1 MKDTLNIGIIGL
13 GEIGQA
19 HCDAFSQVGR
29 ARLVAVSD
37 VDQTRLAET
46 TARTKTRG
54 YVDYRELL
62 AHRDLDA
69 VVIATPEQ
77 AHAIPC
83 VLAAE
88 AGKHILVEKPIAT
101 TLRDAENI
109 IEAADAARV
118 KLMVGFTLRFFPQY
132 IYAKQSVERGDLG
145 QLVSVFARRTNLI
158 TRQEKMK
165 GRTGVLNFLGV
176 HDFDVMR
183 WIIGSEPESIFCEQ
197 ATSVPSAY
205 PVENETFAII
215 RFQNGVIGCGHFGW
229 FLPENHPAGFD
240 FKLDLTGTNGVL
252 HLDMI
257 RQGVEID
264 THQTHYPYL
273 AAPLIAEAKAFVD
286 SVLDNTP
293 VPATGID
300 GLRATKMVIAAQ
312 ESLQSHLP
320 VTL

>member
-1 MKDTLNIGIIGL
+1 MNIGIIGL

-29 ARLVAVSD
+29 ARVVAVSD

-46 TARTKTRG
+46 AARTNAKG
-54 YVDYRELL
+54 YADYRELL
-62 AHRDLDA
+62 GHKGLDA
-69 VVIATPEQ
+69 VVVATPEQ
-77 AHAIPC
+77 DHTAPC

-101 TLRDAENI
+101 TLEDAEKI
-109 IEAADAARV
+109 INAANAARV

-132 IYAKQSVERGDLG
+132 IYTRQAVDRGDLG

-158 TRQEKMK
+158 SRQEKMK

-205 PVENETFAII
+205 PVENETFAVI
-215 RFQNGVIGCGHFGW
+215 RFQNGVVGCGHFGW

-240 FKLDLTGTNGVL
+240 FKLDLTGTKGVL

-257 RQGVEID
+257 RQGVEIN
-264 THQTHYPYL
+264 TQQTHYPYL
-273 AAPLIAEAKAFVD
+273 AAPLVAEAKAFID
-286 SVLDNTP
+286 SVLDDTP
-293 VPATGID
+293 VPASGND
-300 GLRATKMVIAAQ
+300 GLMATRMVIAAL
-312 ESLQSHLP
+312 ESLKTHQP
-320 VTL
+320 VKV